1 MGNKR
6 FGEKGQALLIVVLV
20 MVVSATVGLSLA
32 SRTVT
37 TLRTSTEE
45 ENSQRAFSAAEAGV
59 ERALQT
65 GSGIAQQSPIDN
77 STTVIKEVSVQ
88 AVSGTE
94 FLVNGGSLIPQ
105 NDATDIWL
113 SDIGTSYDNPTY
125 ANPWTGIISIHWGT
139 LVDACSIDVNV
150 NTMAAIQLTVIAGSR
165 TAPVA
170 RRSGFD
176 PCAARRSSNQ
186 FYAPEIGG
194 YSVSSRTFA
203 YKAEILVP
211 SGFIVRVTPL
221 YANASIGVR
230 GDAPLPS
237 QGRRIESVGESGE
250 TQRKI
255 QVFDAPPLIPSEFF
269 PYILLV
275 PRS

>member
-6 FGEKGQALLIVVLV
+6 LGEKGQALLIVVLV

-37 TLRTSTEE
+37 TLKTSTEE

-65 GSGIAQQSPIDN
+65 GTGIAQENPIDA
-77 STTVIKEVSVQ
+77 TTAIKEVNIQ

-94 FLVNGGSLIPQ
+94 FLVNGGSMNPQ
-105 NDATDIWL
+105 DDAVEIWL
-113 SDIGTSYDNPTY
+113 SDIGASYDNPTY
-125 ANPWTGIISIHWGT
+125 DNPWTGSLSIHWGT
-139 LVDACSIDVNV
+139 LSDACSSDVNV
-150 NTMAAIQLTVIAGSR
+150 NTTPAIQLAIITGSKASPR
-165 TAPVA
+165 VG
-170 RRSGFD
+170 RYGFD
-176 PCAARRSSNQ
+176 PCEARRSSNQ
-186 FYAPEIGG
+186 FSAPETGV

-203 YKAEILVP
+203 YRATISVS
-211 SGFIVRVTPL
+211 SGLIVRAIPL
-221 YANASIGVR
+221 YANASIGAR
-230 GDAPLPS
+230 GTVSLPS
-237 QGRRIESVGESGE
+237 QGRRIESVGKSGD

-255 QVFDAPPLIPSEFF
+255 QVFETPPLIPSEFF